1 MQARVK
7 VIASVLV
14 LFAALTYLFAWS
26 SIFSVRSISATGA
39 PAGVTEAALISKS
52 EIRIGEKLSR
62 IEPRSIERSLEELS
76 WIKSA
81 SIDRNW
87 IKGSVKIAVTPRV
100 AVGLYKGKAID
111 SSGTLFIAPGK
122 IPAGL
127 PQVSAASPKLGLEAI
142 SLFTNLPLE
151 IRQSI
156 ISVSAVNENSISS
169 WQDENGR
176 KLKVT
181 WGSVKDIDLKVTVL
195 KALLALPENQTL
207 KRVDL
212 SAPHA
217 PIVK

>member
-1 MQARVK
+1 MRAKVK
-7 VIASVLV
+7 VVATIFI
-14 LFAALTYLFAWS
+14 LFTALTYLFAWS

-39 PAGVTEAALISKS
+39 PAGVSEASLISKS

-87 IKGSVKIAVTPRV
+87 IKGSVAIAITPRV
-100 AVGLYKGKAID
+100 AVGMYKGKAID
-111 SSGTLFIAPGK
+111 SSGTLFIAPGQ

-151 IRQSI
+151 IRERI

-169 WQDENGR
+169 WQEENGR

-195 KALLALPENQTL
+195 KALLALPENQSI

>member
-87 IKGSVKIAVTPRV
+87 IKGSVAIAVTPRV
-100 AVGLYKGKAID
+100 AVGMYKGKAID

>member
-1 MQARVK
+1 MKARAK
-7 VIASVLV
+7 VIATVLV

-39 PAGVTEAALISKS
+39 PAGVPEAALISKS

-62 IEPRSIERSLEELS
+62 IEPRSIERALEELS

-87 IKGSVKIAVTPRV
+87 IKGSVSIAVTPRV
-100 AVGLYKGKAID
+100 AVGMYKGKAID

-151 IRQSI
+151 IRETI

-169 WQDENGR
+169 WQNENGR

-181 WGSVKDIDLKVTVL
+181 WGSVKDIDLKVTVF
-195 KALLALPENQTL
+195 KALLALPENQSI

>member
-14 LFAALTYLFAWS
+14 LFGALTYLFAWS

-87 IKGSVKIAVTPRV
+87 IKGSVAIAVTPRV
-100 AVGLYKGKAID
+100 AVGMYKGKAID

-151 IRQSI
+151 IRERI

-169 WQDENGR
+169 WQEENGR

-195 KALLALPENQTL
+195 KALLALPENQSL

>member
-1 MQARVK
+1 MPVRVK
-7 VIASVLV
+7 VVGFVLV

-26 SIFSVRSISATGA
+26 PVFSVRAITAVGA
-39 PAGVTEAALISKS
+39 PVEVSEPALISKS
-52 EIRIGEKLSR
+52 KIRIGEKLSR

-76 WIKSA
+76 WIKQA
-81 SIDRNW
+81 SIERDW
-87 IKGSVKIAVTPRV
+87 IKGKVTITVTPRI
-100 AVGLYKGKAID
+100 AVGMYKGKAID
-111 SSGTLFIAPGK
+111 SYGTLFQIPGK

-142 SLFTNLPLE
+142 ALFTNLPSE
-151 IRQSI
+151 IQQSI
-156 ISVSAVNENSISS
+156 ISVTASNANSISS
-169 WQDENGR
+169 WQEQSGR

-181 WGSVKDIDLKVTVL
+181 WGTVRDLDLKVTVL
-195 KALLALPENQTL
+195 QALLELPENQAI

>member
-1 MQARVK
+1 MTARVK
-7 VIASVLV
+7 VFASILL
-14 LFAALTYLFAWS
+14 LFAIMTYLFAWS
-26 SIFSVRSISATGA
+26 SVFSVRTITATGA
-39 PAGVTEAALISKS
+39 PAGVSKSALISKS
-52 EIRIGEKLSR
+52 EISIGEKLSR

-81 SIDRNW
+81 AIERDW
-87 IKGSVKIAVTPRV
+87 IKGNVSINVTPRI

-111 SSGTLFIAPGK
+111 NSGTLFVIPGK
-122 IPAGL
+122 VPTGL

-142 SLFTNLPLE
+142 SLFTNLPE
-151 IRQSI
+151 DIRQRI
-156 ISVSAVNENSISS
+156 TSVTAANENSISS
-169 WQDENGR
+169 WQEQNGR

-181 WGSVKDIDLKVTVL
+181 WGSVRDLDLKVTVL
-195 KALLALPENQTL
+195 QALLELPENRAI